1 MANSSREDARV
12 CSVCGARFEPQ
23 YKYQLQSLA
32 AGRRYYCSQGCMIA
46 DVTMSPEQNCSVC
59 GRRFTVEFAFQVS
72 MNKDGATFYCSDA
85 CRMPD
90 KINAIKK
97 ERGTRRIA
105 ALNQKGGTG
114 KTSTAVNLAAAFA
127 ARGHRVLLVDFD
139 PQGNVGVSLGVRSE
153 KAAYRLLFGKE
164 ERIEELAVPI
174 RDGLDIITS
183 DETLAQGDME
193 LVNVPD
199 GQFVLRNR
207 LRAMDGDYDYVIL
220 DCGPSLSML
229 NRNALCYADEVVIP
243 VSCDYLALVGVKQ
256 VLKTIDDVE
265 KNYGHKLSITG
276 VIPTFFDTRNKISH
290 EVVRNL
296 QNRFA
301 ERVLPAVRINSKI
314 KEAPIYKKT
323 IFEYDPQSRG
333 AEDYLAI
340 AAALLGK

>member
-1 MANSSREDARV
+1 MVNSSREETYV
-12 CSVCGARFEPQ
+12 CSVCGAQFEPH
-23 YKYQLQSLA
+23 YKYQLQNLA
-32 AGRRYYCSQGCMIA
+32 AGRRYYCSQGCMIS
-46 DVTMSPEQNCSVC
+46 DITMSPEQNCSIC
-59 GRRFTVEFAFQVS
+59 GKKFTVEYAFQAA

-90 KINAIKK
+90 KIKAIKK

-105 ALNQKGGTG
+105 VLNQKGGTG

-139 PQGNVGVSLGVRSE
+139 PQGNVGVSLGVRGERS
-153 KAAYRLLFGKE
+153 AYRLLFGQE
-164 ERIEELAVPI
+164 TRIEELAVPI
-174 RDGLDIITS
+174 RDGLDAIPS

-199 GQFVLRNR
+199 GQFVLRDR
-207 LRAMDGDYDYVIL
+207 LRAMDNDFDYALL

-265 KNYGHKLSITG
+265 KNYGHKLAITG

-301 ERVLPAVRINSKI
+301 NKVLPVVRVNSKI